1 MRRLQSSRRT
11 VPLDRIE
18 EYLGAWRTLQSTVE
32 ANGGRAWLFRDAR
45 REDHYLEFVE
55 FEDAMMLER
64 ALPVA
69 EAREDLDDLFGHS
82 PIEEWDEA
90 PTEATGV

>member
-11 VPLDRIE
+11 IPLDRIE
-18 EYLGAWRTLQSTVE
+18 EYLSAWCGLRDAVGRS
-32 ANGGRAWLFRDAR
+32 GGHAWLFRDPR

-55 FEDAMMLER
+55 FADAKVLEDA
-64 ALPVA
+64 AHVA
-69 EAREDLDDLFGHS
+69 EAREELDDVFGHALV
-82 PIEEWDEA
+82 EEWDEA